1 MLHWRK
7 KNDGF
12 EWHKYV
18 KTAIKVRR
26 EKRQQRFEDAKV
38 AAVAGL
44 KDAGRASVAAG
55 AQGSAVAGALA
66 VRGAMSLWAFL
77 KQAAVLFAQLPGFVG
92 GIVAAALV
100 RFITGVLL
108 PTWHWLAVSLEPW
121 ARQVMRPGAELVLW
135 GIGLLATASAALRTL
150 NIAFD
155 REAMLAAAIGAA
167 ALFAAALPI
176 LTGMRRVPVPWPV
189 QVAGAAVARALR
201 AVPAVPRAVA
211 GLAVLCAMAVGG
223 WLAWSPGS
231 MPLARLPGLGAE
243 VVEGRASV
251 ASGDVLSINGR
262 LIRLAGIEAPDRDQK
277 CQRPGNPRWRCG
289 QSAESALARLVRRD
303 AVRCELRGADEAG
316 RRIGTCIVNGQDVS
330 GSLVREGHVFSAGGL
345 FAGYASLE
353 KEARAQKAGLWRGEA
368 ERPSDYRA
376 KLWNE
381 AKRAA
386 PDGCP
391 IKGQVASGTKVY
403 VLPWSPDYSKVRV
416 RTTRGERWFCSEQD
430 AQAAGWKQAARG

>member
-55 AQGSAVAGALA
+55 AQGSAAAGALA
-66 VRGAMSLWAFL
+66 MRGAARAWAHL
-77 KQAAVLFAQLPGFVG
+77 KQAAVLLARLPGLVS
-92 GIVAAALV
+92 GIVAMSLAG
-100 RFITGVLL
+100 FITGILL
-108 PTWHWLAVSLEPW
+108 PTWQRLAVALEPV
-121 ARQVMRPGAELVLW
+121 ARHVMRPGAEFVLW
-135 GIGLLATASAALRTL
+135 GIGLLASASAALRTM

-155 REAMLAAAIGAA
+155 GEAMLAAAVGVSALLA
-167 ALFAAALPI
+167 ALLPI
-176 LTGMRRVPVPWPV
+176 LTGVRRVPVPGPV
-189 QVAGAAVARALR
+189 HAVGAAVARALR
-201 AVPAVPRAVA
+201 AVPIAPRALA
-211 GLAVLCAMAVGG
+211 GLAVLAAVVVGG
-223 WLAWSPGS
+223 WLAWPPGS
-231 MPLARLPGLGAE
+231 MPLARLPGLGTE
-243 VVEGRASV
+243 LVEGRATAV
-251 ASGDVLSINGR
+251 SGDVLSVNGR
-262 LIRLAGIEAPDRDQK
+262 LIRLGGIEAPDRDQK

-289 QSAESALARLVRRD
+289 QAAETALARLVRRD
-303 AVRCELRGADEAG
+303 VVRCELRGADEVG
-316 RRIGTCIVNGQDVS
+316 RRIGTCTVNGQDVS
-330 GSLVREGHVFSAGGL
+330 GALVREGHVFSAGGL
-345 FAGYASLE
+345 FAGYGSLE
-353 KEARAQKAGLWRGEA
+353 NEARAQKSGLWRGEA
-368 ERPSDYRA
+368 ERPSEYRA

-391 IKGQVASGTKVY
+391 IKGQVASGAKVY
-403 VLPWSPDYSKVRV
+403 VLPWSPEYSKVRV

-430 AQAAGWKQAARG
+430 ARAAGWKQADRG